1 MIARDSI
8 LARLLSLAD
17 DDDDYYG
24 SISDGASYSF
34 GILIEVYYM
43 I

>member
-1 MIARDSI
+1 MVARDSI
-8 LARLLSLAD
+8 LARLLSLA